1 MNERSGNQVT
11 LVDVHPYLTLPCLQV
26 VAKNSVGDTGVVD
39 PGNGGEDSAAKLL
52 TSELVILPQGNRV
65 TLVYRHQEDVVC
77 KRYFWKKLIIVIFEY
92 TSVFGAELLPGIM
105 ESKEL
110 LLPILLQPP
119 DLLPDLAE
127 ELGQGLGGVRH
138 SHLDKG
144 RLLHQSFS
152 CFNIPESR
160 HQEQISPNRNK
171 LSEQYDQKITLCR
184 LMSIYLVT

>member
-1 MNERSGNQVT
+1 
-11 LVDVHPYLTLPCLQV
+11 
-26 VAKNSVGDTGVVD
+26 
-39 PGNGGEDSAAKLL
+39 
-52 TSELVILPQGNRV
+52 
-65 TLVYRHQEDVVC
+65 
-77 KRYFWKKLIIVIFEY
+77 
-92 TSVFGAELLPGIM
+92 M

-119 DLLPDLAE
+119 DLLPDLPE
-127 ELGQGLGGVRH
+127 ELGQGLGGVRY

-144 RLLHQSFS
+144 RLLHQSLS
-152 CFNIPESR
+152 CLNIPESR